1 MKTQITKKLLL
12 SSLIFTGLICAN
24 SAFAQNAQ
32 LPSTAIQ
39 APVKNLQQNMKELG
53 SIFKALSTA
62 MNDPAQ
68 NAESAKQASRL
79 VDIFKLTINQVP
91 DSIDLFP
98 INEQTQALEDYKKLS
113 QNQIDLA
120 EKLSAA
126 FTANDNTGA
135 ALIMTQMN
143 DTKKEGHTKYK

>member
-1 MKTQITKKLLL
+1 MKTQFTKKLFL
-12 SSLIFTGLICAN
+12 STLFFTGMICTS
-24 SAFAQNAQ
+24 SAFAQETQ
-32 LPSTAIQ
+32 TPSTSTQ
-39 APVKNLQQNMKELG
+39 VPVKNLQQNMKEIG
-53 SIFKALSTA
+53 SIFKSLSTA
-62 MNDPAQ
+62 MTDSSQ
-68 NAESAKQASRL
+68 NIDSAKQATRL
-79 VDIFKLTINQVP
+79 AEIFKLTINQVP

-98 INEQTQALEDYKKLS
+98 VNEQAQALEDYKKLS

-126 FTANDNTGA
+126 FTANDNSGA